1 MGPWKRMLVVAG
13 LSALGPGAVALSQAD
28 GAAPSDPATT
38 EDALLVRLGEVLI
51 PSGSA
56 ETNAAAIARR
66 LRRELHRCGLVR
78 VDGSRVCIEATGC
91 VLSDGL
97 RLGEPLTVAIHRSA
111 RGLTVV
117 MTDDAPHAPV
127 QASATDHAP
136 IGAVAARAAP

>member
-1 MGPWKRMLVVAG
+1 MGPWNRMLVVAG
-13 LSALGPGAVALSQAD
+13 LSVLGPSVVALSHA
-28 GAAPSDPATT
+28 GAAVPSDPAAI

-51 PSGSA
+51 PSASA
-56 ETNAAAIARR
+56 EVNAAAIARR

-97 RLGEPLTVAIHRSA
+97 RLGEPLSVTIHRSA

-117 MTDDAPHAPV
+117 MTDGVTGAPV
-127 QASATDHAP
+127 QASAAEQVSA
-136 IGAVAARAAP
+136 GAVAARR